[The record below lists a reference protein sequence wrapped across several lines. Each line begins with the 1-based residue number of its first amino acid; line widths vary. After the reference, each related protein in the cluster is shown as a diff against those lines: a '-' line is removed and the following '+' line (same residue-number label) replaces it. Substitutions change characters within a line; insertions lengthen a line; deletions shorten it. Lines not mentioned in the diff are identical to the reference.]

1 MKDKELYRFIANK
14 IKELRT
20 GYAGEGLSQVE
31 LAKKLKVQPNT
42 ISRWETEEYKPKADD
57 LQKIATF
64 FNISITEFFP
74 QNKEIDVQ
82 SEKVKA
88 LTRLSGDLPEGDLEE
103 LIEYAKFRKARQ
115 TLQKTKK

>member
-1 MKDKELYRFIANK
+1 MKDKDLYKSIAKK
-14 IKELRT
+14 IKVLRT
-20 GYAGEGLSQVE
+20 SYAGEGLSQLE
-31 LAKKLKVQPNT
+31 LAKKLNVQPNT

-74 QNKEIDVQ
+74 QNKEINEQ
-82 SEKVKA
+82 NEKVKA
-88 LTRLSGDLPEGDLEE
+88 LTRLSGDLPEKDLEE

-115 TLQKTKK
+115 ALNKSKK